1 MLKKNQRKLINH
13 TLLIAGL
20 ISTISLGAFFNLNII
35 QEAQAQNVNLNSA
48 KYSSTNLAAANVSD
62 SPNNSN
68 NTNNSNSNNANPNT
82 NTSKNSS
89 VVTTA
94 QNNSNPLDAQTK
106 VKVFAKN
113 PTNFT
118 FEVSTKLEND
128 ISSQNYADFFTTIES
143 ANVSS
148 EYYEKFLLSKTDDGI
163 APVYWLL
170 ANYYTHAGKI
180 ADAKKWFYV
189 AIITT
194 QQDQN
199 LCLDKSSRVATNQL
213 IHAFPDTIDM
223 DRKNTQFNQKSA
235 QDAIFFIKN
244 LKTRAFPGW
253 VCNFGQDPVKP
264 GMSPVLPHAQWQ
276 KEYQRILDD
285 FTRNLD
291 N

>member
-1 MLKKNQRKLINH
+1 MLTKIYKKIFTH
-13 TLLIAGL
+13 TLLVAGL
-20 ISTISLGAFFNLNII
+20 ISANCIFITQAN
-35 QEAQAQNVNLNSA
+35 AQNINLDSA
-48 KYSSTNLAAANVSD
+48 KYSVADTSSSNNTG
-62 SPNNSN
+62 NNSN
-68 NTNNSNSNNANPNT
+68 NTNVSNASNAQANNSKS
-82 NTSKNSS
+82 NSS

-94 QNNSNPLDAQTK
+94 QNNSKSLDTQSQ
-106 VKVFAKN
+106 VKTFAKT

-118 FEVSTKLEND
+118 FEVSTKLD
-128 ISSQNYADFFTTIES
+128 SDLSSQNYSDFFSTLES

-148 EYYEKFLLSKTDDGI
+148 DYYEHYLLTKTDDGI
-163 APVYWLL
+163 PPVYWVLS
-170 ANYYTHAGKI
+170 NYYTHQGKI
-180 ADAKKWFYV
+180 ADAKRWLYT

-223 DRKNTQFNQKSA
+223 DRKNPQYNQKA
-235 QDAIFFIKN
+235 IQDAIFFIKN

-264 GMSPVLPHAQWQ
+264 GMSPVMPRAQWS

-285 FTRNLD
+285 FTRNLS